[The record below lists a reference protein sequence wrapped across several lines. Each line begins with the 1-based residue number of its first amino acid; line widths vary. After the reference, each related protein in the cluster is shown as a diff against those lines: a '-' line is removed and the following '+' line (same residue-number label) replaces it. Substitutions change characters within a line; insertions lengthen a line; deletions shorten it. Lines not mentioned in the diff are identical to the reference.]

1 MKITNIRSVR
11 TEYPR
16 IPQKTK
22 PRKEDKFAGKI
33 ATGSPMSTSLGG
45 RYFHKEDWW
54 DNALMKGVG
63 AGIERD
69 VGCIVECEDGS
80 WGFGFS
86 DRGRITA
93 SIIDDYIAPNLVGRD
108 VFETEKLYDMMIRIL
123 SPVGANSFSTRA
135 ISAVDLALWDLK
147 GKLLD
152 KPIYELLGGSVTEK
166 LPLYASSNNTE
177 WLKELGFKNF
187 KRFIPWGPRDQLS
200 GLNKV
205 EKEIADT
212 RDLIGYESEL
222 MLDCWLSMDIETT
235 VRLSEQL
242 KPYKLKWIEDALISE
257 SIDQYEILRKR
268 IPKQTLA
275 TGEHW
280 YGVHPFFHAASK
292 GIVDILQP
300 DITWVGGL
308 SAIIKI
314 AHIAESAGID
324 VILHGG
330 GGSVY
335 GQHASYGLTGISMI
349 ECSGPVITPIGV
361 PLEEKDRFPGTPIP
375 KDGTIIPSDAPGFGL
390 EIKKEW
396 FPDFFS

>member
-1 MKITNIRSVR
+1 MKITKVKAVR

-22 PRKEDKFAGKI
+22 PRKADKYAGKI

-45 RYFHKEDWW
+45 RYFHTEGWW
-54 DNALMKGVG
+54 DHALMKGVG

-93 SIIDDYIAPNLVGRD
+93 SIIDDYIAPNLIGRN
-108 VFETEKLYDMMIRIL
+108 VFETEKIYDMMTRIL
-123 SPVGANSFSTRA
+123 SPIGSNSFSTRA

-147 GKLLD
+147 GKLLGR
-152 KPIYELLGGSVTEK
+152 PIYEILGGSITEK
-166 LPLYASSNNTE
+166 IPLYASSNNTE

-187 KRFIPWGPRDQLS
+187 KRFISWGPRDQLS
-200 GLNKV
+200 GINKV
-205 EKEIADT
+205 EKEIADA

-235 VRLSEQL
+235 VRVSEQL
-242 KPYKLKWIEDALISE
+242 KPYKLKWIEDALLSE
-257 SIDQYEILRKR
+257 SITQYEVLRNR
-268 IPKQTLA
+268 IPQQTLA

-280 YGVHPFFHAASK
+280 YGVHPFSHAASK
-292 GIVDILQP
+292 GIIDILQP

-314 AHIAESAGID
+314 VHIAESTGID

-330 GGSVY
+330 GGSAF

-361 PLEEKDRFPGTPIP
+361 PLEEKDRFPGTPVP

-390 EIKKEW
+390 EMKKEW
-396 FPDFFS
+396 LPDFFS

>member
-1 MKITNIRSVR
+1 MKIKSVKAVSNN
-11 TEYPR
+11 YPR

-22 PRKEDKFAGKI
+22 PRENDRFAGKI
-33 ATGSPMSTSLGG
+33 ATGAPMSTSLGG
-45 RYFHKEDWW
+45 RYFHKNDWW
-54 DNALMKGVG
+54 DKALRKDIG

-69 VGCIVECEDGS
+69 VGCIIEAEDGS

-93 SIIDDYIAPNLVGRD
+93 SIIDDYLAPNLIGRSI
-108 VFETEKLYDMMIRIL
+108 FETEKIYDMMTRIL
-123 SPVGANSFSTRA
+123 SPIGSNSFSSRA

-147 GKLLD
+147 GKVLE
-152 KPIYELLGGSVTEK
+152 KPVYELLGGSIIEK

-187 KRFIPWGPRDQLS
+187 KRFISYGPRDGID
-200 GLNKV
+200 GLKKT
-205 EKEIADT
+205 EDEIAKT
-212 RDLIGYESEL
+212 RDLIGYKSDL

-235 VRLSEQL
+235 VKLSQL
-242 KPYKLKWIEDALISE
+242 LQPFKLKWIEDALISE
-257 SIDQYEILRKR
+257 SINQYEILRNR
-268 IPKQTLA
+268 IPNETLS

-280 YGVHPFFHAASK
+280 YGVYPFFHAASK
-292 GIVDILQP
+292 GIIDILQP

-314 AHIAESAGID
+314 VHIAEAAGID

-330 GGSVY
+330 GGSAF

-361 PLEEKDRFPGTPIP
+361 PLEEKERFPGTPVP
-375 KDGTIIPSDAPGFGL
+375 KNGTITPSDAPGFGL
-390 EIKKEW
+390 EIKREW
-396 FPDFFS
+396 FPDFN

>member
-1 MKITNIRSVR
+1 MKIVGVKAVKIQ
-11 TEYPR
+11 YPR
-16 IPQKTK
+16 LPQKTK
-22 PRKEDKFAGKI
+22 PRGDDKYAGKI

-45 RYFHKEDWW
+45 RYFHTDDWY
-54 DNALMKGVG
+54 DKALSDGKLNT
-63 AGIERD
+63 ERD
-69 VGCIVECEDGS
+69 VGCIIECEDGS
-80 WGFGFS
+80 WGFGFT
-86 DRGRITA
+86 DRGRVTA
-93 SIIDDYIAPNLVGRD
+93 SIIDDYLAPNLIGRN
-108 VFETEKLYDMMIRIL
+108 VFETEKLYDMMTRIL
-123 SPVGANSFSTRA
+123 SPIGSNSFSTRA

-152 KPIYELLGGSVTEK
+152 KPVYEILGGSVTEN

-177 WLKELGFKNF
+177 WLKELGFENF
-187 KRFIPWGPRDQLS
+187 KRFISWGPRDLIQ
-200 GLNKV
+200 GLNKL
-205 EKEIADT
+205 EEEISNT
-212 RDLIGYESEL
+212 RDLIGYDSEL

-235 VRLSEQL
+235 VRISEQL
-242 KPYKLKWIEDALISE
+242 KKYKLKWIEDALISE
-257 SIDQYEILRKR
+257 SINQYEILRDR
-268 IPKQTLA
+268 IPQQTLA

-292 GIVDILQP
+292 GIIDILQP

-314 AHIAESAGID
+314 VHIAESAGID

-361 PLEEKDRFPGTPIP
+361 PLEEKERFPGTPVP
-375 KDGTIIPSDAPGFGL
+375 KNGTIIPSNAPGFGL
-390 EIKKEW
+390 EIKREW
-396 FPDFFS
+396 FPNFFN

>member
-1 MKITNIRSVR
+1 MKITSVR
-11 TEYPR
+11 AVRIEYPR

-22 PRKEDKFAGKI
+22 PRKADKYAGKI

-45 RYFHKEDWW
+45 RYFHTEGWW
-54 DNALMKGVG
+54 DNALMKGIG

-93 SIIDDYIAPNLVGRD
+93 SIINDYIAPNLIGRN
-108 VFETEKLYDMMIRIL
+108 VFETEKVYDMMTRIL
-123 SPVGANSFSTRA
+123 SPVGSNSFSTRA

-147 GKLLD
+147 GKLLN
-152 KPIYELLGGSVTEK
+152 KPVYELLGGSVTEK
-166 LPLYASSNNTE
+166 LPIYASSNNTE

-187 KRFIPWGPRDQLS
+187 KRFISWGPRDQLS
-200 GLNKV
+200 GINKV
-205 EKEIADT
+205 EQEIADA

-235 VRLSEQL
+235 VRVSEQL

-257 SIDQYEILRKR
+257 SINQYEILRNR
-268 IPKQTLA
+268 IPQQTLA

-292 GIVDILQP
+292 GIIDILQP

-314 AHIAESAGID
+314 VHIAESAGID

-330 GGSVY
+330 GGSVF

-361 PLEEKDRFPGTPIP
+361 PLEEKDRFPGTPVPIN
-375 KDGTIIPSDAPGFGL
+375 GTIIPSDAPGFGL

>member
-1 MKITNIRSVR
+1 MKITKVKAVR
-11 TEYPR
+11 IEYPR

-22 PRKEDKFAGKI
+22 PRKADKYAGKI

-45 RYFHKEDWW
+45 RYFHTEGWW
-54 DNALMKGVG
+54 DHALMKGVG

-93 SIIDDYIAPNLVGRD
+93 SIIDDYIAPNLIGRN
-108 VFETEKLYDMMIRIL
+108 VFETEKIYDMMTRIL
-123 SPVGANSFSTRA
+123 SPIGSNSFSTRA

-147 GKLLD
+147 GKLLGR
-152 KPIYELLGGSVTEK
+152 PIYEILGGSITEK
-166 LPLYASSNNTE
+166 IPLYASSNNTE

-187 KRFIPWGPRDQLS
+187 KRFISWGPRDQLS
-200 GLNKV
+200 GINKV
-205 EKEIADT
+205 EKEIADA

-235 VRLSEQL
+235 VRVSEQL
-242 KPYKLKWIEDALISE
+242 KPYKLKWIEDALLSE
-257 SIDQYEILRKR
+257 SITQYEVLRNR
-268 IPKQTLA
+268 IPQQTLA

-280 YGVHPFFHAASK
+280 YGVHPFSHAASK
-292 GIVDILQP
+292 GIIDILQP

-314 AHIAESAGID
+314 VHIAESAGID

-330 GGSVY
+330 GGSAF

-361 PLEEKDRFPGTPIP
+361 PLEEKDRFPGTPVP

-390 EIKKEW
+390 EMKKEW
-396 FPDFFS
+396 LPDFFS

>member
-1 MKITNIRSVR
+1 MKIVDVKAVKIQ
-11 TEYPR
+11 YPR
-16 IPQKTK
+16 LPQKTK
-22 PRKEDKFAGKI
+22 PRGDDKYAGKI

-45 RYFHKEDWW
+45 RYFHTDDWY
-54 DNALMKGVG
+54 DKALSDGKLNT
-63 AGIERD
+63 ERD
-69 VGCIVECEDGS
+69 VGCIIECEDGS
-80 WGFGFS
+80 WGFGFT
-86 DRGRITA
+86 DRGRVTA
-93 SIIDDYIAPNLVGRD
+93 SIIDDYLAPNLIGRN
-108 VFETEKLYDMMIRIL
+108 VFETEKLYDMMTRIL
-123 SPVGANSFSTRA
+123 SPIGSNSFSTRA

-152 KPIYELLGGSVTEK
+152 KPVYEILGGSVTEN

-177 WLKELGFKNF
+177 WLKELGFENF
-187 KRFIPWGPRDQLS
+187 KRFISWGPRDLIQ
-200 GLNKV
+200 GLNKL
-205 EKEIADT
+205 EEEISNT
-212 RDLIGYESEL
+212 RDLIGYDSEL

-235 VRLSEQL
+235 VRTSEQL
-242 KPYKLKWIEDALISE
+242 KKYKLKWIEDALISE
-257 SIDQYEILRKR
+257 SINQYEILRDR
-268 IPKQTLA
+268 IPQQTLA

-292 GIVDILQP
+292 GIIDILQP

-314 AHIAESAGID
+314 VHIAESAGID

-361 PLEEKDRFPGTPIP
+361 PLEEKERFPGTPVP
-375 KDGTIIPSDAPGFGL
+375 KNGTIIPSNAPGFGL
-390 EIKKEW
+390 EIKREW
-396 FPDFFS
+396 FPNFFN